1 MSAPSVE
8 RVPGIGPQV
17 LTQVPEQV
25 VRAFTE
31 AGHWDGSTLAGHV
44 ARHAAGTPDK
54 AAFVGSD
61 GARMSW
67 REYHQASAELA
78 ATLVAHGIARGE
90 RVAVMMPDG
99 PLVHLAY
106 MALEK
111 AGIVIVGIGPR
122 AGRREMAHILRT
134 TRAVAIVTQPRHF
147 DQEATALLDGLRDE
161 VETLREHL
169 VLDARFQPLAVTL
182 RREGEAAPLPL
193 PGARERD
200 ALLDGRHLGPNTLFL
215 INSTSGTTGLPK
227 CVMHFQN
234 RWTYFHRMVDD
245 AAGFSADDVFMSV
258 IPAPFGFGIW
268 TAHVTPTICGATTV
282 LLPRFRTEETIA
294 VMLRERVTVFAA
306 VSTQFI
312 MMLNSPN
319 FGREKGALRCM
330 FTGGEMVPY
339 ARARE
344 FEERTGARVLQV
356 FGSNETGALS
366 RTTSRDSVD
375 VRLRTAGHVLAE
387 MNVRLLDEDGNDVTA
402 TGGPGEPVCR
412 GPATCLG
419 YYADEGA
426 SRRLF
431 TEDGWMHTG
440 DVAVIDGD
448 GVLTIVGRRS
458 DIIIRGGQNISAGE
472 LEAECQHHP
481 AVAMVAVL
489 GVPDTLYGER
499 VCACL
504 VLRDG
509 ASLDLD
515 SLRDFLVERGNSRH
529 ICPELLVVLPELPAA
544 SGGKVA
550 KAELRSTVVA
560 QLGLEAR

>member
-1 MSAPSVE
+1 
-8 RVPGIGPQV
+8 
-17 LTQVPEQV
+17 
-25 VRAFTE
+25 
-31 AGHWDGSTLAGHV
+31 
-44 ARHAAGTPDK
+44 
-54 AAFVGSD
+54 
-61 GARMSW
+61 
-67 REYHQASAELA
+67 
-78 ATLVAHGIARGE
+78 
-90 RVAVMMPDG
+90 
-99 PLVHLAY
+99 
-106 MALEK
+106 
-111 AGIVIVGIGPR
+111 
-122 AGRREMAHILRT
+122 
-134 TRAVAIVTQPRHF
+134 
-147 DQEATALLDGLRDE
+147 
-161 VETLREHL
+161 
-169 VLDARFQPLAVTL
+169 
-182 RREGEAAPLPL
+182 
-193 PGARERD
+193 
-200 ALLDGRHLGPNTLFL
+200 
-215 INSTSGTTGLPK
+215 
-227 CVMHFQN
+227 
-234 RWTYFHRMVDD
+234 
-245 AAGFSADDVFMSV
+245 
-258 IPAPFGFGIW
+258 
-268 TAHVTPTICGATTV
+268 
-282 LLPRFRTEETIA
+282 
-294 VMLRERVTVFAA
+294 MLRERVTVFAA

>member
-17 LTQVPEQV
+17 LSEVPDEV
-25 VRAFTE
+25 VRSFVD
-31 AGHWDGSTLAGHV
+31 AGWWDTRTLADHV
-44 ARHAAGTPDK
+44 AAHAASTPDK

-67 REYHQASAELA
+67 REYHEASAALA
-78 ATLVAHGIARGE
+78 ATLVAHGIGRGE

-111 AGIVIVGIGPR
+111 AGMVIVGIGPR
-122 AGRREMAHILRT
+122 AGRRELAHILRT
-134 TRAVAIVTQPRHF
+134 TGAVALITQPQHF
-147 DQEATALLDGLRDE
+147 DVPAALLLDGLGDE
-161 VETLREHL
+161 VPTLREHL
-169 VLDARFQPLAVTL
+169 LMEASWQPLAVQL
-182 RREGEAAPLPL
+182 RRDGDAAPLPT
-193 PGARERD
+193 PADAERST
-200 ALLDGRHLGPNTLFL
+200 LLEGRHLGPNTLFL

-245 AAGFSADDVFMSV
+245 AAQFSGDDVFMSV

-268 TAHVTPTICGATTV
+268 TAHVTPTLCGATTV
-282 LLPRFRTEETIA
+282 LLPRFRTEEAIE
-294 VMLRERVTVFAA
+294 VMVRERVTVFAA

-319 FGREKGALRCM
+319 FGRQRGALRCM

-366 RTTSRDSVD
+366 RTTVRDSVD
-375 VRLRTAGHVLAE
+375 VRLRTAGRVLPE

-440 DVAVIDGD
+440 DIAVLDGD

-481 AVAMVAVL
+481 AIAMVAVL
-489 GVPDTLYGER
+489 GVPDPLYGEK
-499 VCACL
+499 VCACA
-504 VLRDG
+504 VLRPG
-509 ASLDLD
+509 ADLDLD
-515 SLRDFLVERGNSRH
+515 GLREFLVGRGNSRH
-529 ICPELLVVLPELPAA
+529 ICPEHLVLLAELPYA

-550 KAELRSTVVA
+550 KAELRRTVVA
-560 QLGLEAR
+560 QLGLEGR